1 MNQRKPG
8 EGEPPLLLKKA
19 EVASVLRVTERQVE
33 NLTRAGRIPA
43 PIFVA
48 GQRSPRWVR
57 EALLAALTLPS
68 AERSVNG
75 V

>member
-1 MNQRKPG
+1 MNQRKTS

-19 EVASVLRVTERQVE
+19 EVASVLRVTPRQVE

-57 EALLAALTLPS
+57 EALLAALTLPAAVEGS
-68 AERSVNG
+68 QR
-75 V
+75 